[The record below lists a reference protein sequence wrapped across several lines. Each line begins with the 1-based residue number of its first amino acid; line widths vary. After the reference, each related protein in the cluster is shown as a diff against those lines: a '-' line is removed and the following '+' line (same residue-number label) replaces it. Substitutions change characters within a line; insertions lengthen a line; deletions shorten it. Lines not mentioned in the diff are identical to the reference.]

1 MTPTTVSWYEKLGA
15 TLKFI
20 LVQKSSEL
28 NKDKKIRVLTAAMA
42 HTPMIPDNR
51 NLRHLISVVGQLD
64 FYHQLCV
71 FQ

>member
-42 HTPMIPDNR
+42 HTPMIPDKK
-51 NLRHLISVVGQLD
+51 I
-64 FYHQLCV
+64 
-71 FQ
+71 